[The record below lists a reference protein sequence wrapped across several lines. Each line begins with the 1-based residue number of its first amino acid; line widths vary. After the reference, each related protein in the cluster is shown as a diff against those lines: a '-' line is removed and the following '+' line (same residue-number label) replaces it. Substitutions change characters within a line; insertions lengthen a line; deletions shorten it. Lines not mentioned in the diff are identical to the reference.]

1 MYWEEVWRYSQLA
14 ANYTADEKNSSLKF
28 QFLLQADSK
37 AAKKWK
43 DSPLPFPSE
52 EYLEKQRK
60 KRDVGGISQ
69 LPEHLKK
76 RVQRVFKKPDKQTDG

>member
-1 MYWEEVWRYSQLA
+1 MYWEEVWRYTQVA
-14 ANYTADEKNSSLKF
+14 ANFSADEKNSILKF

-52 EYLEKQRK
+52 EYLAKQRRR
-60 KRDVGGISQ
+60 RDVGGISQ
-69 LPEHLKK
+69 LPNHLKK
-76 RVQRVFKKPDKQTDG
+76 RVQRVYKKKPEKQDG

>member
-1 MYWEEVWRYSQLA
+1 MWWEDVYRMAQFASNYS
-14 ANYTADEKNSSLKF
+14 ADEKNSVLKF
-28 QFLLQADSK
+28 QFFLQADEK

-52 EYLEKQRK
+52 AYLARQRK
-60 KRDVGGISQ
+60 SRDVSGISQ

-76 RVQRVFKKPDKQTDG
+76 RVQRVVKKKQDG